1 MTVKIEELKQARRVV
16 AELALANPLLTPIF
30 ERLDKEYIA
39 LVDMRETPLQRIA
52 RQRREIR
59 ELA

>member
-30 ERLDKEYIA
+30 ERLDKEYNA